1 MALGINLVFAVLYSA
16 LLAVAQQSVWG
27 QCGGINWTGPTT
39 CVSGSTCTRQNDYYF
54 QCLPR
59 QATTSDPAST
69 VSSTTTTV
77 SETTTDVPISTGT
90 GSPIFWFS
98 FGDSYTQTGFDPTG
112 ELPSV
117 GNPLGNPPY
126 PGFTAVGGTNWID
139 LMTVEFN
146 KSLVLTYNYAYG
158 GATIDA
164 SLVAPYDPSV
174 KSLTDQVNQFLSA
187 AAAKP
192 STTPWT
198 SDNALFSFWI
208 GINDIGNSYYQSG
221 DRDAFSDTLLDA
233 YFALVQKI
241 VIVRSVMLCSMS
253 YLTSSFRSAV
263 GGRNFLFLN
272 VPPID
277 RSPLMLQQSTD
288 AQNLEKTVIAGYNS
302 KLAVRA
308 TQFKA
313 NNTGVQ
319 TWVWDSNTAF
329 TVILDNPTA
338 FGFIDATSYGGTGS
352 FWGNDY
358 HPSSAAHT
366 IFGHN
371 VSTVLSGTIW

>member
-1 MALGINLVFAVLYSA
+1 MALETSLVFVILCSA
-16 LLAVAQQSVWG
+16 LLATAQQSVWG
-27 QCGGINWTGPTT
+27 QCGGINWTGPTA
-39 CVSGSTCTRQNDYYF
+39 CISDSTCTRQNDYYF
-54 QCLPR
+54 QCLPG

-69 VSSTTTTV
+69 VSSTTATV
-77 SETTTDVPISTGT
+77 SETTTDAPVSTGT
-90 GSPIFWFS
+90 GSPVFWFS

-126 PGFTAVGGTNWID
+126 PGWTAVGGTNWID

-174 KSLTDQVNQFLSA
+174 KSLTDQVNQFLSGA
-187 AAAKP
+187 ATKP
-192 STTPWT
+192 STGPWM

-241 VIVRSVMLCSMS
+241 VSPRSHCMRHR
-253 YLTSSFRSAV
+253 YTDSSLQYAV
-263 GGRNFLFLN
+263 GGRNFLFVN

-277 RSPLMLQQSTD
+277 RSPLMLQQSAD

-302 KLAVRA
+302 KLAARA
-308 TQFKA
+308 AQLKA

-319 TWVWDSNTAF
+319 KWIWDSNTAF
-329 TVILDNPTA
+329 TVILDNPTT
-338 FGFIDATSYGGTGS
+338 FGFVDATSYSGTGS
-352 FWGNDY
+352 FWGNNY
-358 HPSSAAHT
+358 HPSSAANT
-366 IFGHN
+366 IFGQN

>member
-1 MALGINLVFAVLYSA
+1 MILETSLVFAVLYSA
-16 LLAVAQQSVWG
+16 QLAAAQQSVWG

-39 CVSGSTCTRQNDYYF
+39 CDSGSTCIRQNDYYF
-54 QCLPR
+54 QCLPG

-69 VSSTTTTV
+69 VSSTTATV
-77 SETTTDVPISTGT
+77 SGTAADSPISTGT

-126 PGFTAVGGTNWID
+126 PGWTAVGGTNWID

-174 KSLTDQVNQFLSA
+174 RSLTDQVNQFLSGA
-187 AAAKP
+187 ATKP
-192 STTPWT
+192 STGPWT

-241 VIVRSVMLCSMS
+241 VSPQSHCMCHRSTDLSLQYV
-253 YLTSSFRSAV
+253 V
-263 GGRNFLFLN
+263 GGRNFLFVN

-277 RSPLMLQQSTD
+277 RSPLMLQQSAD
-288 AQNLEKTVIAGYNS
+288 ARNLEKAGITGYNS
-302 KLAVRA
+302 KLAARA
-308 TQFKA
+308 TELEA
-313 NNTGVQ
+313 NDTGVQ

-329 TVILDNPTA
+329 TVILDNPTS
-338 FGFIDATSYGGTGS
+338 FGFVDATSYGGTGS

-358 HPSSAAHT
+358 HPSSAVNT
-366 IFGHN
+366 IFGQN